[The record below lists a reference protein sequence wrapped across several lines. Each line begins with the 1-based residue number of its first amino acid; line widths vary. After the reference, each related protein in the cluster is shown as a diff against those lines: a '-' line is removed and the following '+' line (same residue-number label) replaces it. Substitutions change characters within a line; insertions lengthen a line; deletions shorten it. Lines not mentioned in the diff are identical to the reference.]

1 MAFKLEN
8 FGAEVANAK
17 STLGGI
23 CYYRYFNEENNT
35 LTTAGYFPATL
46 GLEVGD
52 RIRVIPAT
60 KTDADEI
67 YIVTSTANRTVTV
80 TQVDTDGAVDSVN
93 GKTGTVVL
101 DASDVGALPSSTVIP
116 DAIQVSTMPTAS
128 ATEEGKIYQYIGATD
143 ATYTNG
149 YFYKC
154 TGAGEPVVYSWT
166 QVNVQP
172 PSGLP
177 DQTGNAGKFL
187 TTDGTDAS
195 WSDKPLVNVA
205 TGTSS
210 LNVGGDAG
218 YANAGFNTIVGT
230 SAKVGYNQYSF
241 SSQNTVIGGGAT
253 LRNATGCVVIG
264 RSAGDDN
271 PTQHNYSIAIG
282 NAAKIGADYAIQLG
296 GNNQTNSDANTF
308 KVANSNGNFEI
319 MSADGTIP
327 AARHASLP
335 AADGTYVLKLVIAS
349 GVPTLSWVAE

>member
-52 RIRVIPAT
+52 RIRVIPSV
-60 KTDADEI
+60 KTNADEM
-67 YIVTSTANRTVTV
+67 YVVTSTANRTVTV
-80 TQVDTDGAVDSVN
+80 TQIDTDGAVDSVN

-101 DASDVGALPSSTVIP
+101 TAEDINAIP
-116 DAIQVSTMPTAS
+116 QLTTMPTAS
-128 ATEEGKIYQYIGATD
+128 ADLNGKIVQYTGATD

-154 TGAGEPVVYSWT
+154 AGAGEPVVYSWT
-166 QVNVQP
+166 QTNVQP
-172 PSGLP
+172 APSGLP
-177 DQTGNAGKFL
+177 DQTGQSGKFL

-195 WSDKPLVNVA
+195 WSDKPLVNYATA
-205 TGTSS
+205 TGSLTILGTAATNGSWGINIGQTSS
-210 LNVGGDAG
+210 LGSNKTAPIAIG
-218 YANAGFNTIVGT
+218 YGAA
-230 SAKVGYNQYSF
+230 
-241 SSQNTVIGGGAT
+241 SSGE
-253 LRNATGCVVIG
+253 R
-264 RSAGDDN
+264 
-271 PTQHNYSIAIG
+271 SIAIG
-282 NAAKIGADYAIQLG
+282 NNATSAGNGSICIGRA
-296 GNNQTNSDANTF
+296 TVNSANTILLNATEGVGLSPVNDPNTMY
-308 KVANSNGNFEI
+308 VAIKNGVLTKLLSSDE
-319 MSADGTIP
+319 TIP

-335 AADGTYVLKLVIAS
+335 ATDGTYVLKLIIAS